1 MNLSD
6 IIAENL
12 KRLRLE
18 RNLSLGQL
26 AQLSNVSKVMLSQ
39 IEKGDTN
46 PTINTIWKIAKG
58 LNVPYTLLIDKHES
72 QTSVVTKLETEK
84 QITEDGK
91 YRVYCYYGNTPHRNF
106 ELFLLELDLGSEY
119 TSIGHTEKSQE
130 YITIIQGELLLSTN
144 DENYLVKKED
154 SICFLSANPHTYK
167 SCGKDPLKAMVVN
180 FYPI

>member
-1 MNLSD
+1 MNLSS

-39 IEKGDTN
+39 IEKGATN

-58 LNVPYTLLIDKHES
+58 LSVPYTLLIDEHES
-72 QTSVVTKLETEK
+72 QTSVLKKSETKE

-91 YRVYCYYGNTPHRNF
+91 YRVYCYYGDTPHRNF
-106 ELFLLELDLGSEY
+106 ELFLLELDLGSKY
-119 TSIGHTEKSQE
+119 ISIGHTEKSEE
-130 YITIIQGELLLSTN
+130 YITVIEGELLLSTN
-144 DENYLVKKED
+144 NKDYLVKKED
-154 SICFLSANPHTYK
+154 SICFSSANPHTYK
-167 SCGKDPLKAMVVN
+167 SCGKDTLKAIVVN